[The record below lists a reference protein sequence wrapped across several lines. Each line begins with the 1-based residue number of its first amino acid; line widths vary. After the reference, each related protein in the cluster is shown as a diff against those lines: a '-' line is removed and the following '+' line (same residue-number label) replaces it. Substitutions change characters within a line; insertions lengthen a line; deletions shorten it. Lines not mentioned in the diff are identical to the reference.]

1 MPHGPTGG
9 RSALPPKAVRRR
21 GRGRRRSDERLHS
34 APPRGWTHLRP
45 DLQQPGAFVVLDPFA
60 RGPTETYRLRLV
72 YPAQFPCYVFPLGQE
87 YELPRHKSRGGVRM
101 RLRRVFSTPLSS
113 ASQDPSPPPSPFFFS
128 TVSVVGGD
136 GTDGD
141 EGDFSE
147 NGFFFRA
154 CLFFCARLFFQTRV
168 AVGIRGGRCAFARRA
183 AGRRARHEPWSNFP
197 GEEREGRTNR
207 RIPAST

>member
-9 RSALPPKAVRRR
+9 RSALPPKAARRR

-72 YPAQFPCYVFPLGQE
+72 YLAQFPCYVFPLGQE

-113 ASQDPSPPPSPFFFS
+113 ASQDPSPPPFA
-128 TVSVVGGD
+128 VLLQHGLGRWRGRD
-136 GTDGD
+136 RRRRR
-141 EGDFSE
+141 
-147 NGFFFRA
+147 GFFGKRLLLP
-154 CLFFCARLFFQTRV
+154 CLPLLLCPPLLPDP
-168 AVGIRGGRCAFARRA
+168 GGRRHPRGAMCICSTGGWPACTARTLV
-183 AGRRARHEPWSNFP
+183 EFP
-197 GEEREGRTNR
+197 G
-207 RIPAST
+207 

>member
-113 ASQDPSPPPSPFFFS
+113 ASQDPSPPPFA
-128 TVSVVGGD
+128 VLLQHGLGRWRGRD
-136 GTDGD
+136 RRRRR
-141 EGDFSE
+141 
-147 NGFFFRA
+147 GFFGERLLLP
-154 CLFFCARLFFQTRV
+154 CLPLLLCPPLLPDPGGRRHP
-168 AVGIRGGRCAFARRA
+168 RGRCAFARRA